1 MKIAQTLKVREVHG
15 VFFNLPPCMCIMCI
29 MCITCPKST
38 RCGFPWHLAIPTVAT
53 AMSVEVQSL
62 AINALTKRIQEEAKV
77 LPVAW
82 CNVELRDFP
91 IFPHI
96 SLPLVFLGVQ
106 DGILR
111 VADFL
116 NYRVDPVLMDNC
128 GAILANKLSKRK
140 LTKVLAGCSSF
151 LAKQLGVD
159 RFDSCQR

>member
-1 MKIAQTLKVREVHG
+1 MIS
-15 VFFNLPPCMCIMCI
+15 PY
-29 MCITCPKST
+29 
-38 RCGFPWHLAIPTVAT
+38 FPA
-53 AMSVEVQSL
+53 
-62 AINALTKRIQEEAKV
+62 
-77 LPVAW
+77 
-82 CNVELRDFP
+82 D
-91 IFPHI
+91 
-96 SLPLVFLGVQ
+96 LPLVFLGVQ

-159 RFDSCQR
+159 SCQR